1 LGWLRIGVWNSKQAC
16 LGGGDKYRLG
26 DSEQD
31 HLQDKPPRTGMRDA
45 MTSAIMSLLAGAGT
59 VDAVLAPEWPRAWME
74 EIRPLRGPSKASVH
88 GRSCFVTSP
97 DAYKRYSGLKC
108 IL

>member
-1 LGWLRIGVWNSKQAC
+1 
-16 LGGGDKYRLG
+16 
-26 DSEQD
+26 
-31 HLQDKPPRTGMRDA
+31 MRDA

-59 VDAVLAPEWPRAWME
+59 VDTALAPERPRAWME
-74 EIRPLRGPSKASVH
+74 EIHPSHGPSKASVH
-88 GRSCFVTSP
+88 GGSCFVMSP